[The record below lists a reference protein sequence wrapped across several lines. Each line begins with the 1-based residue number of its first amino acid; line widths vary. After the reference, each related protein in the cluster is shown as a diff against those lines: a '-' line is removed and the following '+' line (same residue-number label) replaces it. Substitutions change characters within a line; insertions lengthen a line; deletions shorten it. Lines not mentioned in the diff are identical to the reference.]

1 MSLFSRPVIAAVF
14 TVGALFASAGVARAD
29 IIDIAGGTGNPG
41 AFSGSI
47 EVKYTPGDTTA
58 QIIVKLKNESPIAN
72 GGFITGFAF
81 NDPASVSGGDIVK
94 VTGYTQ
100 TYDPVGLP
108 PPNNMSLIGV
118 MSDGTLMNDSIS
130 GAPYGKFDLGA
141 AVGGNLL
148 GGGSPQPGIEVGQTG
163 TFTFIVTGTNLQ
175 NLSAESI
182 LGTPSQGGTA
192 AFIVRF
198 RGFLDGSSDKIVIGA
213 QTPPSGG
220 GNPIPAPP
228 AVVLAGLGVASCL
241 LGPAFRRRTVPA

>member
-1 MSLFSRPVIAAVF
+1 MLSFSRPVIAAVVAAGSF
-14 TVGALFASAGVARAD
+14 LASAGVARAD
-29 IIDIAGGTGNPG
+29 IIHIAGGTGHPG
-41 AFSGSI
+41 AFTGSI

-81 NDPASVSGGDIVK
+81 NDPSSVSGGDIVK

-100 TYDPVGLP
+100 AYDPAGAP
-108 PPNNMSLIGV
+108 PPNHMSLIGV
-118 MSDGTLMNDSIS
+118 NPDGTLLDNSIS
-130 GAPYGKFDLGA
+130 GSPYGKFDLGA

-163 TFTFIVTGTNLQ
+163 TFTFTVTGTNLQ

-198 RGFLDGSSDKIVIGA
+198 RGFCDGSSDKIVIGA
-213 QTPPSGG
+213 KTPPSGG
-220 GNPIPAPP
+220 GYPIPAPP
-228 AVVLAGLGVASCL
+228 AVVLAGLGIASCL
-241 LGPAFRRRTVPA
+241 LGPAFRRRAVTA